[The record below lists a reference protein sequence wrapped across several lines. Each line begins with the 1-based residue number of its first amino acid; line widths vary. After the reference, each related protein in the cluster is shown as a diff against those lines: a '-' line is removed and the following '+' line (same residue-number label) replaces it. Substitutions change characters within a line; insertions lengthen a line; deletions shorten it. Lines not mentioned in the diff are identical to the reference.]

1 VLFADRI
8 KIDAPERPDRTIM
21 TEYFLGELGIS
32 TVESNEVAKFLQG
45 KSFAEMRNILKKVT
59 TILKRKKIEIETESV
74 VKYLNDIEKDRK
86 LFGEKAVRIPEVRW
100 ADVGGLAE
108 AKDDIM

>member
-1 VLFADRI
+1 L
-8 KIDAPERPDRTIM
+8 
-21 TEYFLGELGIS
+21 
-32 TVESNEVAKFLQG
+32 
-45 KSFAEMRNILKKVT
+45 
-59 TILKRKKIEIETESV
+59 
-74 VKYLNDIEKDRK
+74 KYLNDIEKDRK